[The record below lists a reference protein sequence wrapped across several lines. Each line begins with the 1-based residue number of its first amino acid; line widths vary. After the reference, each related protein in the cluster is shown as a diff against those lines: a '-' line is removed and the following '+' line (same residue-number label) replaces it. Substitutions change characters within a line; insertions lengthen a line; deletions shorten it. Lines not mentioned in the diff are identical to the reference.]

1 MMAATIVRSGAM
13 TTERVERARARFA
26 QVAFAGRLGVTIADV
41 APDRAVLELPY
52 RPSHMNAGGVLN
64 GGASASLMILA
75 ATLAAWTGV
84 DLDAKTQLGCVDFAV
99 QYLAPG
105 RDEDVVA
112 EARVLRRGRDLVF
125 LDVTARTRA
134 DVPICRGLLT
144 YQTAD
149 HGGHT
154 PRLRADPLLLPAP
167 ASPIAPAE
175 HRLFRGYVKELG
187 MTPLHESPG
196 RVRLHMPCTSM
207 HMDETG
213 ALHTGTLAS
222 IVDIA
227 AVAAS
232 WSLVGRLPGARG
244 STAGMQVS
252 FPSTTT
258 EAVVADAHV
267 QQRSESLLFST
278 VHVTAATSGQLV
290 AMGQVSYRLLEP
302 WPASYA

>member
-1 MMAATIVRSGAM
+1 M
-13 TTERVERARARFA
+13 T
-26 QVAFAGRLGVTIADV
+26 
-41 APDRAVLELPY
+41 
-52 RPSHMNAGGVLN
+52 
-64 GGASASLMILA
+64 

-84 DLDAKTQLGCVDFAV
+84 DLAAKTHLGCVDFAV

-105 RDEDVVA
+105 HDEDVVA

-149 HGGHT
+149 HGGHA
-154 PRLRADPLLLPAP
+154 PRLRADPILLPGP
-167 ASPIAPAE
+167 ASAVVPAG
-175 HRLFRGYVKELG
+175 HRLFRGYVRELEI
-187 MTPLHESPG
+187 TPHHESPG
-196 RVRLHMPCTSM
+196 RVRLHMPCTAM
-207 HMDETG
+207 HMDESG
-213 ALHTGTLAS
+213 ALHAGALAS

-232 WSLVGRLPGARG
+232 WSLVGRRPGTRG
-244 STAGMQVS
+244 STVGLQVS
-252 FPSTTT
+252 FPSTTA

-278 VHVTAATSGQLV
+278 VHVTTAASGQLV
-290 AMGQVSYRLLEP
+290 ALGQVSYRLLEP
-302 WPASYA
+302 WPE